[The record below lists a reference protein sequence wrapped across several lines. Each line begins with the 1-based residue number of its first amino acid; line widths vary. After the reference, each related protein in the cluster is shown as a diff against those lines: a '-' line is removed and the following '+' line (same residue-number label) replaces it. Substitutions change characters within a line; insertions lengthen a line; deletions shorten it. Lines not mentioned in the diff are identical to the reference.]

1 MRNQKAFT
9 LIELL
14 VVIAI
19 IAILAAMLFPVF
31 AQARE
36 AAKKTT
42 CLSNLR
48 QAGMG
53 IMMYNSDNDD
63 TYPYQPVFPLT
74 ANGTYPYGLTSGS
87 RAPAGDGDTGQ
98 PDGWSDTP
106 PTNRWDAGPLLH
118 IIQPFIKNVELG
130 FCPSGKR
137 ANPDSSPNTN
147 YEQNAYIFADTLRE
161 QTQGGS
167 PGRAVTQGEIA
178 QPSNTMI
185 LQDRKGTKPTLH
197 QKGANNAAADGR
209 AMWDAPGRKS
219 MRSMYWQ

>member
-1 MRNQKAFT
+1 MRRGSAFT

-19 IAILAAMLFPVF
+19 IAILAAILFPVF
-31 AQARE
+31 AAAKE
-36 AAKKTT
+36 SAKKTA

-48 QAGMG
+48 QAGLG
-53 IMMYNSDNDD
+53 IMMYLSESDGV
-63 TYPYQPVFPLT
+63 YPYQPEFPM
-74 ANGTYPYGLTSGS
+74 NPDGTYPYGLTSGT
-87 RAPAGDGDTGQ
+87 RAPAGDGDSGQ
-98 PDGWSDTP
+98 PDGWSETP

-118 IIQPFIKNVELG
+118 LIQPYVKSEDLM

-137 ANPDSSPNTN
+137 HYDDASPNTN

-167 PGRAVTQGEIA
+167 PGRAITEGEIV
-178 QPSNTMI
+178 QPSFTMI
-185 LQDRKGTKPTLH
+185 LQDRKGTDPTLH
-197 QKGANNAAADGR
+197 RKGANNVAADGR
-209 AMWDAPGRKS
+209 AMWDAPSRRV